1 LGFKSDFSRVINS
14 INPKNSMNPTNPER
28 HMMMFKVA
36 IITIS
41 DRGSKGERE
50 DSSGPLIREMVKNL
64 PAEVIHYEIIPD
76 EKEVIIEALKRS
88 SDELKAD
95 LILTT
100 GGTGLS
106 PRDVTPDATR
116 RVIEKEVP
124 GFSEA
129 MRAESL
135 KKTPHAMISRAI
147 CGIRGSSL
155 IVNLPGS
162 PKSVKENLSV
172 ILPALP
178 HALSKLKGDPSEC
191 GQE

>member
-1 LGFKSDFSRVINS
+1 
-14 INPKNSMNPTNPER
+14 
-28 HMMMFKVA
+28 MFKVA
-36 IITIS
+36 ILTIS

-50 DSSGPLIREMVKNL
+50 DSSGPLIREMVKDL
-64 PAEVIHYEIIPD
+64 PAEVIYYEIIPD
-76 EKEVIIEALKRS
+76 EKEIIIEALKKS
-88 SDELKAD
+88 ADQLKAD

-106 PRDVTPDATR
+106 PRDVTPDATLK
-116 RVIEKEVP
+116 VIEREVP

-135 KKTPHAMISRAI
+135 KKTPHAMISRAV

-178 HALSKLKGDPSEC
+178 HALAKLMGDPSEC
-191 GQE
+191 GQK

>member
-1 LGFKSDFSRVINS
+1 
-14 INPKNSMNPTNPER
+14 
-28 HMMMFKVA
+28 MFKVV
-36 IITIS
+36 ILTIS

-50 DSSGPLIREMVKNL
+50 DSSGPLIGEMLKSL
-64 PAEVIHYEIIPD
+64 PAQVIHYGIIPD
-76 EKEVIIEALKRS
+76 EKDGIVEALKKS
-88 SDELKAD
+88 SDQLRAD

-106 PRDVTPDATR
+106 PRDVTPEATWE
-116 RVIEKEVP
+116 VIEKEVP
-124 GFSEA
+124 GISEA

-135 KKTPHAMISRAI
+135 KKTPHAMISRAVT
-147 CGIRGSSL
+147 GIRGSTL

-162 PKSVKENLSV
+162 PKSVRENLSV

>member
-1 LGFKSDFSRVINS
+1 
-14 INPKNSMNPTNPER
+14 
-28 HMMMFKVA
+28 MFKVA
-36 IITIS
+36 ILTIS

-50 DSSGPLIREMVKNL
+50 DLSGPLIREMVAGL

-76 EKEVIIEALKRS
+76 EKKAIVETLKKS
-88 SDELKAD
+88 ADQLKAD

-106 PRDVTPDATR
+106 PRDVTPDATLE
-116 RVIEKEVP
+116 VIDKEVP
-124 GFSEA
+124 GFAEA

-147 CGIRGSSL
+147 VGIRGACL

-162 PKSVKENLSV
+162 PKGVKENLSV

-178 HALSKLKGDPSEC
+178 HALSKLEGDPSEC
-191 GQE
+191 GQK

>member
-1 LGFKSDFSRVINS
+1 
-14 INPKNSMNPTNPER
+14 
-28 HMMMFKVA
+28 MFKVV
-36 IITIS
+36 ILTIS
-41 DRGSKGERE
+41 DRSSKGERE
-50 DSSGPLIREMVKNL
+50 DSSGPLIREMIKNL
-64 PAEVIHYEIIPD
+64 PAEVIHYEVIPD
-76 EKEVIIEALKRS
+76 EKEIIIKALMKS
-88 SDELKAD
+88 SDHLKAD

-106 PRDVTPDATR
+106 PRDVTPDATLK
-116 RVIEKEVP
+116 VIEKEVP

-178 HALSKLKGDPSEC
+178 HALSKLQGDPSEC
-191 GQE
+191 GQG

>member
-1 LGFKSDFSRVINS
+1 
-14 INPKNSMNPTNPER
+14 
-28 HMMMFKVA
+28 MFKVA
-36 IITIS
+36 ILTIS

-50 DSSGPLIREMVKNL
+50 DLSGPLIREMVKDL
-64 PAEVIHYEIIPD
+64 PAEVIHYEVIPD
-76 EKEVIIEALKRS
+76 EKEVIIKTLKKSADR
-88 SDELKAD
+88 LKAD

-106 PRDVTPDATR
+106 PRDVTPDATLK
-116 RVIEKEVP
+116 VIDKEVP

-135 KKTPHAMISRAI
+135 KKTPHAMISRAV

-178 HALSKLKGDPSEC
+178 HALSNLKGDPSEC
-191 GQE
+191 AQK

>member
-1 LGFKSDFSRVINS
+1 
-14 INPKNSMNPTNPER
+14 
-28 HMMMFKVA
+28 MFKVV
-36 IITIS
+36 ILTVS

-50 DSSGPLIREMVKNL
+50 DSSGPLIREMAKGL

-76 EKEVIIEALKRS
+76 EKEVIIETLKKS
-88 SDELKAD
+88 ADQLKAD

-106 PRDVTPDATR
+106 PRDVTPDATLE
-116 RVIEKEVP
+116 VIEKEVP
-124 GFSEA
+124 GFAEA

-147 CGIRGSSL
+147 VGIRGSCM

-162 PKSVKENLSV
+162 PKGVRENLNV

-191 GQE
+191 GQN

>member
-1 LGFKSDFSRVINS
+1 
-14 INPKNSMNPTNPER
+14 
-28 HMMMFKVA
+28 MFKVA
-36 IITIS
+36 ILTMS
-41 DRGSKGERE
+41 DKGSKGDRE
-50 DSSGPLIREMVKNL
+50 DTSGPLIEEMIKDL
-64 PAEVIHYEIIPD
+64 PAQVIRYEIIPD
-76 EKEVIIEALKRS
+76 EKEQIIEALKS
-88 SDELKAD
+88 CADKLKVD

-116 RVIEKEVP
+116 EVIEKEVP

-129 MRAESL
+129 MRSESL
-135 KKTPHAMISRAI
+135 KKTPHAMISRAV

-162 PKSVKENLSV
+162 PKSVKENLTV

-191 GQE
+191 AQE

>member
-1 LGFKSDFSRVINS
+1 
-14 INPKNSMNPTNPER
+14 
-28 HMMMFKVA
+28 MFKVA
-36 IITIS
+36 ILTIS

-50 DSSGPLIREMVKNL
+50 DSSGPLIQEMIKNL
-64 PAEVIHYEIIPD
+64 PGEVVHYEIIPD
-76 EKEVIIEALKRS
+76 EKEEIVEALRKNADRF
-88 SDELKAD
+88 KAD

-106 PRDVTPDATR
+106 PRDVTPDATLE
-116 RVIEKEVP
+116 VIEREVP

-135 KKTPHAMISRAI
+135 KKTPHAMISRAV
-147 CGIRGSSL
+147 CGVRGSTL

-162 PKSVKENLSV
+162 PKSVRENLNV

-178 HALSKLKGDPSEC
+178 HALSKLKGDPTEC
-191 GQE
+191 GQPD

>member
-1 LGFKSDFSRVINS
+1 MI
-14 INPKNSMNPTNPER
+14 
-28 HMMMFKVA
+28 FKVV
-36 IITIS
+36 ILTIS

-50 DSSGPLIREMVKNL
+50 DSSGPLIREMIRDL
-64 PAEVIHYEIIPD
+64 PAEIIHYEIIPD
-76 EKEVIIEALKRS
+76 EQEKIVEALKKS
-88 SDELKAD
+88 ADHLKAD

-100 GGTGLS
+100 GGTGMS
-106 PRDVTPDATR
+106 PRDVTPDATLK
-116 RVIEKEVP
+116 VIEKEVP

-147 CGIRGSSL
+147 TGIRGSSL

-172 ILPALP
+172 ILPTLP

-191 GQE
+191 GQD

>member
-1 LGFKSDFSRVINS
+1 
-14 INPKNSMNPTNPER
+14 
-28 HMMMFKVA
+28 MFKVA
-36 IITIS
+36 ILTIS

-50 DSSGPLIREMVKNL
+50 DSSGPLIQEMVRNL
-64 PAEVIHYEIIPD
+64 PGEVIHYEIIPD
-76 EKEVIIEALKRS
+76 DREKIVEALKKS
-88 SDELKAD
+88 ADSLKAD

-106 PRDVTPDATR
+106 PRDVTPDATLK
-116 RVIEKEVP
+116 VIEKEVP
-124 GFSEA
+124 GFAEA

-147 CGIRGSSL
+147 VGIRASSL

-162 PKSVKENLSV
+162 PKSVKENLAV

>member
-1 LGFKSDFSRVINS
+1 
-14 INPKNSMNPTNPER
+14 
-28 HMMMFKVA
+28 MFKVV
-36 IITIS
+36 ILTIS

-50 DSSGPLIREMVKNL
+50 DSSGPLIREMVKDL
-64 PAEVIHYEIIPD
+64 PAEVIYYEIIPD
-76 EKEVIIEALKRS
+76 EKEIIIEALKKS
-88 SDELKAD
+88 ADQLKAD

-106 PRDVTPDATR
+106 PRDVTPDATLK
-116 RVIEKEVP
+116 VIEREVP

-135 KKTPHAMISRAI
+135 KKTPHAMISRAV

-178 HALSKLKGDPSEC
+178 HALSKLMGDPSEC
-191 GQE
+191 GQK

>member
-1 LGFKSDFSRVINS
+1 MINEVS
-14 INPKNSMNPTNPER
+14 
-28 HMMMFKVA
+28 MFKVA
-36 IITIS
+36 ILTIS
-41 DRGSKGERE
+41 DRGSTGERE
-50 DSSGPLIREMVKNL
+50 DSSGPLIRQMVKDL

-76 EKEVIIEALKRS
+76 EKKRIAEALKKS
-88 SDELKAD
+88 SDQLKAD

-106 PRDVTPDATR
+106 PRDVTPDATQE
-116 RVIEKEVP
+116 VVEKEVP

-135 KKTPHAMISRAI
+135 KKTPYAMISRAI
-147 CGIRGSSL
+147 VGIRKSSL

-162 PKSVKENLSV
+162 PKGVRENLEV

-178 HALSKLKGDPSEC
+178 HALYKLKGDPSEC

>member
-1 LGFKSDFSRVINS
+1 
-14 INPKNSMNPTNPER
+14 
-28 HMMMFKVA
+28 MFKAV
-36 IITIS
+36 ILTIS

-50 DSSGPLIREMVKNL
+50 DSSGPLIQEMVRGL

-76 EKEVIIEALKRS
+76 EKEIIIEALKKSADQLR
-88 SDELKAD
+88 AD

-116 RVIEKEVP
+116 EVIDKEVP

-147 CGIRGSSL
+147 TGIRGSTL

-191 GQE
+191 GQG

>member
-1 LGFKSDFSRVINS
+1 
-14 INPKNSMNPTNPER
+14 
-28 HMMMFKVA
+28 
-36 IITIS
+36 
-41 DRGSKGERE
+41 
-50 DSSGPLIREMVKNL
+50 
-64 PAEVIHYEIIPD
+64 
-76 EKEVIIEALKRS
+76 
-88 SDELKAD
+88 
-95 LILTT
+95 
-100 GGTGLS
+100 LS

-178 HALSKLKGDPSEC
+178 HALSKLLGDPSEC
-191 GQE
+191 AQK